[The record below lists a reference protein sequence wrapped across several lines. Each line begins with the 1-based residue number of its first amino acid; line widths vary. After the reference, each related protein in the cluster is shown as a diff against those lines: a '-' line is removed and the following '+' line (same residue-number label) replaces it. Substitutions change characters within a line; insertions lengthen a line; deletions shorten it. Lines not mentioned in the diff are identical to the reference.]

1 MGAGAWQCGAERK
14 LGEREKPSEISLRS
28 LLNFPSTKSERRKK
42 RAMLV
47 YVKEAGRKR
56 KLEELVFI
64 ARRCFNVSV
73 FDKAFRHCWERSN
86 QFAGLISL

>member
-1 MGAGAWQCGAERK
+1 MEAGAWQCGAERK
-14 LGEREKPSEISLRS
+14 LGEREEPSQISLRS

-56 KLEELVFI
+56 KLEELVFQ
-64 ARRCFNVSV
+64 ACQCF
-73 FDKAFRHCWERSN
+73 
-86 QFAGLISL
+86 